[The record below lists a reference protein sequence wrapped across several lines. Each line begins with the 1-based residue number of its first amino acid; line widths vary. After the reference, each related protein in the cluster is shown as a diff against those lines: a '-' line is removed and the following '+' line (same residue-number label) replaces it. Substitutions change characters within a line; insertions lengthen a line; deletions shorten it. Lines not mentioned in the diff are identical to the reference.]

1 MESMTTLEDLQA
13 AHPNTTRAPHQPLV
27 FSPEVERRIA
37 KDWPDVW
44 KAMQAQKALWQRLDR
59 NGES

>member
-1 MESMTTLEDLQA
+1 MDGRLNPMYY
-13 AHPNTTRAPHQPLV
+13 PLA